1 MRDLKIGIKSWEES
15 NSETAELL
23 RKFDQG
29 IFPDQPVERVYFHDF
44 KTLLRYITPKR
55 LVLLEEL
62 HKSGPM
68 SVNALAK
75 LLKRSYKNVY
85 DDVAALEGVGLIDRD
100 DKKRV
105 CVLWHEIETKLK
117 LAI

>member
-1 MRDLKIGIKSWEES
+1 MRDLQISIKTWDDSSREAS
-15 NSETAELL
+15 DLL
-23 RKFDQG
+23 RGFDQG
-29 IFPDQPVERVYFHDF
+29 VFPERTVERVYFHDF

-75 LLKRSYKNVY
+75 HLKRSYKNVH
-85 DDVAALEGVGLIDRD
+85 DDVAALETVGLIERD
-100 DKKRV
+100 EQRKV
-105 CVLWHEIETKLK
+105 CVLWNEIETTLK
-117 LAI
+117 LAV

>member
-1 MRDLKIGIKSWEES
+1 MRDLKIGIKSWEDS
-15 NSETAELL
+15 NQETSDIL

-29 IFPDQPVERVYFHDF
+29 IFPEQPIERVYFHDF
-44 KTLLRYITPKR
+44 RTLLRYITPKR

-62 HKSGPM
+62 HRTGPM

-85 DDVAALEGVGLIDRD
+85 DDVSALESVGLIERD
-100 DKKRV
+100 ERKRV
-105 CVLWHEIETKLK
+105 CVPWHEIETTLK
-117 LAI
+117 LAV